1 MFNYQALKPLK
12 TLEDLF
18 SLKGRVGLIT
28 GGAGKLACEFAR
40 ILSLAG
46 ARIVIADLDQKQCDS
61 AAERLSKDSP
71 LPVTGKACDVSQKDQ
86 VKDLFSFINREFGR
100 LDFFI
105 SNVMGKTED
114 YYAPFEDYP
123 EEAWD
128 KVLDV
133 NLKGNFF
140 CCREASEIMKKQ
152 GSGSIILTS
161 SVYGFVGPDQRI
173 YRSCSPL
180 KNPYGGEYK
189 LNAPGAYASSKGGI
203 IALARYLSALLG
215 EHAIRVNV
223 LTPGGVYDGHEPA
236 FHEAYVNKV
245 PLGRMGSFTDYN
257 GAVLFLA
264 SDASRYMTG
273 MNLVIDGGW
282 SAW

>member
-1 MFNYQALKPLK
+1 M
-12 TLEDLF
+12 
-18 SLKGRVGLIT
+18 
-28 GGAGKLACEFAR
+28 
-40 ILSLAG
+40 
-46 ARIVIADLDQKQCDS
+46 IADLDQDQCDS
-61 AAERLSKDSP
+61 VANSFAKNSSFQ
-71 LPVTGKACDVSQKDQ
+71 VIGKACDVSRKDQ
-86 VKDLFSFINREFGR
+86 VEALFSFIAREFSQ

-105 SNVMGKTED
+105 SNVMGKTGD

-128 KVLDV
+128 KVMDV

-140 CCREASEIMKKQ
+140 CCREASKIMKKQ
-152 GSGSIILTS
+152 GGGSIILTS
-161 SVYGFVGPDQRI
+161 SVYGLVGPDQRI
-173 YRSCSPL
+173 YDSCSPC

-189 LNAPGAYASSKGGI
+189 LNAPGAYASSKGGL
-203 IALARYLSALLG
+203 IAFARYLSTLLG
-215 EHAIRVNV
+215 KHNIRVNL
-223 LTPGGVYDGHEPA
+223 LTPGGVYDGHEPD

-245 PLGRMGSFTDYN
+245 PLGRMGSCTDYN

-273 MNLVIDGGW
+273 MNLILDGGW